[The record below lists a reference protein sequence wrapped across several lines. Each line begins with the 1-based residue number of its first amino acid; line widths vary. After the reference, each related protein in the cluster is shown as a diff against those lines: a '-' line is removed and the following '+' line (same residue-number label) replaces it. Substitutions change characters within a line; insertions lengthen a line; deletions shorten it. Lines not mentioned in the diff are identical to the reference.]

1 MLEVVNVP
9 TLTGAVECW
18 MDIQRGT
25 YPKISAIP
33 DIIKIGET
41 LSVLVYLKDVK
52 NEYDLVVRDCW
63 AYDNEVA
70 NCKIKNIS
78 IPNNYFKR
86 TMVLNQLE
94 NFNYQ
99 TEMDAHARRNFSV
112 AGKSQQA
119 LETLVLLLCFTTHF
133 MLLSSLIKV
142 KYS

>member
-1 MLEVVNVP
+1 MLFNQLLFQPFVVEMLEVVNVP

-63 AYDNEVA
+63 AYDNEV
-70 NCKIKNIS
+70 
-78 IPNNYFKR
+78 NYSTK
-86 TMVLNQLE
+86 
-94 NFNYQ
+94 
-99 TEMDAHARRNFSV
+99 
-112 AGKSQQA
+112 
-119 LETLVLLLCFTTHF
+119 
-133 MLLSSLIKV
+133 
-142 KYS
+142 